1 MVQGKEQ
8 YLSERSEYNL
18 RVPKVPRQSVEVFGR
33 DVKNGDYGLSADKTG
48 VLLSYVSLQQTLN
61 SFDDLTFS
69 PEFLDRLP
77 EELRGK
83 LGENLFSGIALAD
96 LEIPTTD
103 KVLLARM
110 LAADRLTETLSQS
123 SVEVWITP
131 QIQKDLGE
139 LGFTTDTGLQ
149 ELDYSQ
155 LSLQA
160 KLELVEVMEHQEA
173 QVHTIL
179 AARQRFPKGIP
190 PLGLSALLSGQKD
203 RTMFDRLKDFES
215 QYKAARQALDDPF
228 LVQLSEAMEERK
240 EEQKS
245 DKAKEPSEEK
255 EIGSKDMPDQ
265 LPIEVEVEAKGT
277 WWNAGESLHDLK
289 RYDEIL
295 KKVAAYLRPKYA
307 DKSIYE
313 ILGADSDQDREE
325 ILAAFWRTGESRHI
339 NFGDEGFMRNNLYL
353 NPDGNLDCHFHDEVY
368 GDRENS
374 VVTGSLTEDL
384 QIAMVD
390 QAIKWIQAEMLEMQK
405 IRGEWE
411 KTSFNQKP
419 SVEIT
424 LAIALGLDRTA
435 EVQEEIDGIPKW
447 FFEALSQEAKYFDRL
462 IRYIP
467 QSSIDDLLVLTPTRI
482 DDQNRLKSYFDL
494 SNARLERDRRLISN
508 PEELY
513 KDLDLVPY
521 ADAEQVKRA
530 YRRIAQETKAIH
542 IGSEADFDAEEWRSM
557 NDRFIRATRA
567 YSVLSQKKLGETRVT
582 TLGRIRTYFEDAS

>member
-1 MVQGKEQ
+1 
-8 YLSERSEYNL
+8 
-18 RVPKVPRQSVEVFGR
+18 
-33 DVKNGDYGLSADKTG
+33 
-48 VLLSYVSLQQTLN
+48 
-61 SFDDLTFS
+61 
-69 PEFLDRLP
+69 
-77 EELRGK
+77 
-83 LGENLFSGIALAD
+83 
-96 LEIPTTD
+96 
-103 KVLLARM
+103 
-110 LAADRLTETLSQS
+110 
-123 SVEVWITP
+123 
-131 QIQKDLGE
+131 
-139 LGFTTDTGLQ
+139 
-149 ELDYSQ
+149 
-155 LSLQA
+155 
-160 KLELVEVMEHQEA
+160 
-173 QVHTIL
+173 
-179 AARQRFPKGIP
+179 
-190 PLGLSALLSGQKD
+190 
-203 RTMFDRLKDFES
+203 
-215 QYKAARQALDDPF
+215 
-228 LVQLSEAMEERK
+228 
-240 EEQKS
+240 
-245 DKAKEPSEEK
+245 
-255 EIGSKDMPDQ
+255 
-265 LPIEVEVEAKGT
+265 
-277 WWNAGESLHDLK
+277 
-289 RYDEIL
+289 
-295 KKVAAYLRPKYA
+295 
-307 DKSIYE
+307 
-313 ILGADSDQDREE
+313 
-325 ILAAFWRTGESRHI
+325 
-339 NFGDEGFMRNNLYL
+339 MRNNLYL

-582 TLGRIRTYFEDAS
+582 TLGRISTYFEDAS